1 MPKAEQRV
9 VDRPIMSCHLALVFE
24 GATDH
29 APVHPPDL
37 STRGM
42 FINTPDNL
50 SVGSL
55 LRLQF
60 RLALT
65 NLPIA
70 VEAVV
75 RHVVD
80 GIGVGVE
87 FINLSP
93 EVEWAVE
100 REMQAGFLDC
110 GSIGMR
116 RPEKKTLLSN
126 LPRRMWNTWLHGKE
140 GAEVR

>member
-1 MPKAEQRV
+1 MPNTEERV
-9 VDRPIMSCHLALVFE
+9 VDRRILSCHLAPVFE

-50 SVGSL
+50 PVGSL

-65 NLPIA
+65 NIPIA
-70 VEAVV
+70 VEAEV
-75 RHVVD
+75 RHVVE
-80 GIGVGVE
+80 GVGVGVE

-93 EVEWAVE
+93 EAGWAIE
-100 REMQAGFLDC
+100 REMQAAYPDD

-126 LPRRMWNTWLHGKE
+126 LPRRVWNTWLRGKE
-140 GAEVR
+140 GAEAQ